1 MKTEIECELFARETV
16 KEYINGCECDT
27 SEDALNALHKLIAVS
42 VDTVDVVSNGVMA
55 TSQ

>member
-1 MKTEIECELFARETV
+1 MKTEFGCEQFARETV

-27 SEDALNALHKLIAVS
+27 REDALRALHKLIAVS

-55 TSQ
+55 TAQ